1 MPSSPLYPYDGGR
14 ARIGQSKVNME
25 SYIVR
30 IYRGETDNH
39 HNIVGTVEQAGTEER
54 KSFTDIDELWNI
66 FNPLK
71 KRQKKGE
78 GRRIRG
84 LQKKTCLSMTNLEK
98 EYFPTE

>member
-1 MPSSPLYPYDGGR
+1 LPSSPLYPYDGGR

-71 KRQKKGE
+71 KRQKKWKGAGLE
-78 GRRIRG
+78 GS
-84 LQKKTCLSMTNLEK
+84 KKQSRSLHD
-98 EYFPTE
+98 